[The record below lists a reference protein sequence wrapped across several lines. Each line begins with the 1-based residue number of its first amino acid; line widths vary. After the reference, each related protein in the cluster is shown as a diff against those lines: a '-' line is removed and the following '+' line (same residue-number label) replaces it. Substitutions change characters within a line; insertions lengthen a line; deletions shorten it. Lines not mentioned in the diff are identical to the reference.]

1 MLEHEDIV
9 LTNVARGDNASFG
22 VLFNHYYPKV
32 RVYLTNVLEDKHSA
46 QDIAQD
52 IFAKIWLL
60 RKTLP
65 EIRDF
70 GSYLFV
76 MSRNSC
82 LAHMKKRGRS
92 TSIHDLEL
100 AEEHALDEML
110 HSDELRNR
118 IFRIVDDMPSRR
130 RQVFLMSR
138 EEAFNK
144 LATLTGGRVAEDVVF
159 NSITTGASNDIEQ
172 ATKLAR
178 AMITRYGMSD
188 DFDIAIDEGS
198 TMVRIGTAILGAR

>member
-22 VLFNHYYPKV
+22 VLFNHYYPKI

-100 AEEHALDEML
+100 VEEHAIDEML
-110 HSDELRNR
+110 HSDELRSR

-138 EEAFNK
+138 EENK
-144 LATLTGGRVAEDVVF
+144 SNMEIAEILCIKKKTVE
-159 NSITTGASNDIEQ
+159 NLLNAALRQLRRSLN
-172 ATKLAR
+172 
-178 AMITRYGMSD
+178 
-188 DFDIAIDEGS
+188 
-198 TMVRIGTAILGAR
+198 AILFF

>member
-92 TSIHDLEL
+92 VPPFTIWNWSR
-100 AEEHALDEML
+100 
-110 HSDELRNR
+110 S
-118 IFRIVDDMPSRR
+118 MPST
-130 RQVFLMSR
+130 
-138 EEAFNK
+138 K
-144 LATLTGGRVAEDVVF
+144 CCTLT
-159 NSITTGASNDIEQ
+159 SSGAGYS
-172 ATKLAR
+172 
-178 AMITRYGMSD
+178 G
-188 DFDIAIDEGS
+188 
-198 TMVRIGTAILGAR
+198 

>member
-76 MSRNSC
+76 MSREENKSNMEIAEILC
-82 LAHMKKRGRS
+82 IKKKTVENLLNAALRQLRRS
-92 TSIHDLEL
+92 L
-100 AEEHALDEML
+100 
-110 HSDELRNR
+110 N
-118 IFRIVDDMPSRR
+118 
-130 RQVFLMSR
+130 
-138 EEAFNK
+138 
-144 LATLTGGRVAEDVVF
+144 
-159 NSITTGASNDIEQ
+159 
-172 ATKLAR
+172 
-178 AMITRYGMSD
+178 
-188 DFDIAIDEGS
+188 
-198 TMVRIGTAILGAR
+198 AILFF

>member
-92 TSIHDLEL
+92 ASIHDLEL
-100 AEEHALDEML
+100 AEEHAIDEML
-110 HSDELRNR
+110 H
-118 IFRIVDDMPSRR
+118 SRR

-138 EEAFNK
+138 EENK
-144 LATLTGGRVAEDVVF
+144 SNMEIAEILCIKKKTVE
-159 NSITTGASNDIEQ
+159 NLLNAALRQLRRSLN
-172 ATKLAR
+172 
-178 AMITRYGMSD
+178 
-188 DFDIAIDEGS
+188 
-198 TMVRIGTAILGAR
+198 AILFF